1 MCTHHIGMNVAINP
15 LSTFLAKAIV
25 EEIVSDPAS
34 HGMASHYD
42 REITVLFV
50 HSFHSFY
57 SLCEISIPC
66 FESQGCQSPAAIKG
80 RSKRNVLGI
89 KRVFLQIS
97 LRDWA
102 QSDHSTSIRSQ
113 RCCKT
118 YSYGAASRFSPR
130 IYPISFSRNRV
141 TSAQTTACG
150 FEMASSTSHSHA
162 LS

>member
-1 MCTHHIGMNVAINP
+1 MNVAINP

-25 EEIVSDPAS
+25 EEIVTDPAS

-57 SLCEISIPC
+57 RLCEISIPC
-66 FESQGCQSPAAIKG
+66 FETQGCQSPAAIKG
-80 RSKRNVLGI
+80 RSVRKILGI
-89 KRVFLQIS
+89 KRVFLRIS
-97 LRDWA
+97 LRHWA
-102 QSDHSTSIRSQ
+102 QSNRNTSLRSQ
-113 RCCKT
+113 QCCKT
-118 YSYGAASRFSPR
+118 YSYGTASRFFPR
-130 IYPISFSRNRV
+130 IYPISFSRNWV

-150 FEMASSTSHSHA
+150 FAMASSTNHSHA